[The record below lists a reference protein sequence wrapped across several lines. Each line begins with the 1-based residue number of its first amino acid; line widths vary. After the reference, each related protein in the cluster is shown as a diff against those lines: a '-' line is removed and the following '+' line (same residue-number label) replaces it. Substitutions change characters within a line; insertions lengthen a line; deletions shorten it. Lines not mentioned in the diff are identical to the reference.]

1 MEKIIISEQVFPYY
15 TRFIQ
20 DAVNEFLRGEMKVYQ
35 KLHFMNLDRDI
46 LINL

>member
-20 DAVNEFLRGEMKVYQ
+20 DAVNELLQGEMKVYR
-35 KLHFMNLDRDI
+35 KLHFMKLDRDI
-46 LINL
+46 LVNL

>member
-20 DAVNEFLRGEMKVYQ
+20 DAVNEFWQGETKVCQ
-35 KLHFMNLDRDI
+35 KLHFMKLDRDI
-46 LINL
+46 LIDL